1 LAARRTSRAVERER
15 RGARALIASRPIDD
29 LLPPLDHEELLVRRG
44 RRSGLPVMVAVHS
57 TARGP
62 ALGGV
67 RLSTYARTQDAVLD
81 VLRLSRA
88 MSYKNAAAGLPLGG
102 GKGVI
107 ALPAG
112 MRLSGRA
119 RTAALHDFAD
129 VVDALDG
136 RYLTAED
143 VGMTSRDMAT
153 IAHGTRHVTGLS
165 RSRGGSGDPSPLTAL
180 GVEAAIETVCAR
192 LFGARS
198 LRGRSI
204 AIVGLGHVGARL
216 AERCAKAGARLVL
229 ADLDADKR
237 ALAERLGA
245 RWTTPGRALSA
256 QVDVLAPCA
265 LGGMLSA
272 ASVPRLGCR
281 AIVGAANNQLTEEPV
296 ADLLARRGILW
307 APDFVVNAG
316 GVINLAVELRPEGY
330 DPAVARRQARAIGDT
345 LAQVLDAADADG
357 VTPLAA
363 ANALAQRQMAAVV

>member
-1 LAARRTSRAVERER
+1 
-15 RGARALIASRPIDD
+15 
-29 LLPPLDHEELLVRRG
+29 LLVRRG

-67 RLSTYARTQDAVLD
+67 RLWTYAQTPLAVLD

-107 ALPAG
+107 ALPPG
-112 MRLSGRA
+112 TSLRGRA
-119 RTAALHDFAD
+119 RTAALLDFAD

-143 VGMTSRDMAT
+143 VGMTARDMAT
-153 IAHGTRHVTGLS
+153 IAQGTTHVTGLS
-165 RSRGGSGDPSPLTAL
+165 RSHGGSGDPSPLTAL

-192 LFGARS
+192 LFGSRS
-198 LRGRSI
+198 LHGRTL

-216 AERCAKAGARLVL
+216 AERCAKAGAELVL
-229 ADLDADKR
+229 ADVDASKR
-237 ALAERLGA
+237 ALADRLGA
-245 RWTTPGRALSA
+245 RWTTPGRALTA
-256 QVDVLAPCA
+256 KVDVLAPCA
-265 LGGMLSA
+265 LGGVLSA
-272 ASVPRLGCR
+272 ASVPRLRCR

-296 ADLLARRGILW
+296 AELLAARGILW
-307 APDFVVNAG
+307 APDFIVNAG

-330 DPAVARRQARAIGDT
+330 DPAVARRQTRAIGDT

-357 VTPLAA
+357 VTPLGA
-363 ANALAQRQMAAVV
+363 ANALAERRMAARVV

>member
-1 LAARRTSRAVERER
+1 LGVDSLRR
-15 RGARALIASRPIDD
+15 IDD

-67 RLSTYARTQDAVLD
+67 RLWTYASEPLAVLD

-107 ALPAG
+107 CLPAARSG
-112 MRLSGRA
+112 VALSGRA
-119 RTAALHDFAD
+119 RTAALLDFAD

-143 VGMTSRDMAT
+143 VGMSARDMAT
-153 IAHGTRHVTGLS
+153 IADGTQHVTGLA
-165 RSRGGSGDPSPLTAL
+165 RSRGGSGDPSPLTAV

-192 LFGARS
+192 LFGSRS
-198 LRGRSI
+198 LRGRSV

-216 AERCAKAGARLVL
+216 AERCAKAGVSLVL
-229 ADLDADKR
+229 ADIDPARR

-256 QVDVLAPCA
+256 KVDVLAPCA
-265 LGGMLSA
+265 LGGVLSA
-272 ASVPRLGCR
+272 ASVPKLRCR
-281 AIVGAANNQLTEEPV
+281 AIVGAANNQLTEETV
-296 ADLLARRGILW
+296 AGLLAHRGILW

-330 DPAVARRQARAIGDT
+330 DPAVARRQTRAIGDT
-345 LAQVLDAADADG
+345 LAQILDAAASAG
-357 VTPLAA
+357 VPPLAA
-363 ANALAQRQMAAVV
+363 ANALAERRMAAKA